1 MGINRFAS
9 ACLALLLLSVTV
21 NAASS
26 GNIVLRLMGDSTMAD
41 KDLSYGNPE
50 RGWGQRLK
58 SRVDSCVTVA
68 NYAQNGRSTKSFIT
82 LGLWDKVKSELSEGD
97 WLLIQF
103 GHNDSKESDTTRY
116 AAPYGAYSDN
126 LRTFVSYALEVG
138 AKPILLTPVSR
149 RWFDDE
155 GRLKTECH
163 GDYPDAMKKVA
174 EEFNIPLIDAN
185 AITQKWLID
194 LGDYASRQY
203 YMWLDKG
210 VCPKH
215 PDGLVDNTH
224 TNVAGARKLVDLL
237 LPELLKVI
245 TPLEG
250 HIINYDFA
258 VAQDG
263 SGDFF
268 TIQEAV
274 DAAPD
279 YCKQAVTVI
288 YVKKGVYEEK
298 VTIPRNKEKLHIIGE
313 SLAETIVVYDDYAL
327 KLGSTG
333 YPMGTSATST
343 VFIYAPDFL
352 AENITF
358 CNISGEGEGV
368 GQACAVT
375 VDADRVA
382 FINCRFAANQDT
394 IYTFGKWQ
402 RQYFK
407 HCIIE
412 GTTDF
417 IFGASTVWFEDCD
430 IISRKDSYVTAAST
444 PEGAEFGYV
453 FNNCRL
459 RHAEGVT
466 KVYLGRPWRPY
477 AKTVF
482 INCELGDH
490 ILKAGWHNWNKE
502 YAEKTVLYAEYG
514 SKGPGAATP
523 TERVKWSKQLSK
535 KEVARYVPSIVLDA
549 GSEIDKNGNSV
560 HTEWFFNN
568 IF

>member
-1 MGINRFAS
+1 MKIRILAAVLAFSALFSANMEAS
-9 ACLALLLLSVTV
+9 A
-21 NAASS
+21 S
-26 GNIVLRLMGDSTMAD
+26 GNVVLRLMGDSTMAD

-58 SRVDSCVTVA
+58 SRVDTCVTVA

-82 LGLWDKVKSELSEGD
+82 LGLWDKVKSDLREGD

-126 LRTFVSYALEVG
+126 LRTFVSHALEVG
-138 AKPILLTPVSR
+138 ARPVLMTPVSR
-149 RWFDDE
+149 RWFDE
-155 GRLKTECH
+155 SGNLKTGCH

-174 EEFNIPLIDAN
+174 AEYGIPIIDAN
-185 AITQKWLID
+185 AITQEWLIS
-194 LGDYASRQY
+194 LGDEASRQY

-250 HIINYDFA
+250 HIIDYDFA
-258 VAQDG
+258 VAKDG

-279 YCKQAVTVI
+279 YCKQAATVI
-288 YVKKGVYEEK
+288 YVRDGEYHEK
-298 VTIPRNKEKLHIIGE
+298 VTVPRNKEKLHLIGE
-313 SLAETIVVYDDYAL
+313 SVAGTIVTYDDYAL
-327 KLGSTG
+327 KTGPTG

-343 VFIYAPDFL
+343 IFIYAPDFL

-358 CNISGEGEGV
+358 RNTSGEGKEI

-382 FINCRFAANQDT
+382 FLNCRFLANQDT

-402 RQYFK
+402 RQYFG

-430 IISRKDSYVTAAST
+430 IISRKNSYVTAAST

-453 FNNCRL
+453 FHNCRL
-459 RHAEGVT
+459 RHIDGVD
-466 KVYLGRPWRPY
+466 KVYLGRPWRPF

-490 ILKAGWHNWNKE
+490 ILKAGWHNWDKK

-514 SKGPGAATP
+514 NTGPGADYSG
-523 TERVKWSKQLSK
+523 RVKWSRMLTP
-535 KEVARYVPSIVLDA
+535 KEVRRYVPSVVLDA
-549 GSEIDKNGNSV
+549 GSEIDKNGNSI